1 MVAQSPRPVPPAHPR
16 QRDYNCTHMLPRIL
30 PILTAALALV
40 ATPTLQAQLPSH
52 NPTPDAPLEDLRL
65 PNGKLQRQ
73 EILKLDYQ
81 KSLEDARVLSRLADE
96 LKVDLEKNDY
106 NVLSLA
112 TLKKVDEIDK
122 LAKHIHDRLKRF

>member
-1 MVAQSPRPVPPAHPR
+1 MFPRLA
-16 QRDYNCTHMLPRIL
+16 LIL
-30 PILTAALALV
+30 AAALAL
-40 ATPTLQAQLPSH
+40 AAQQAPPHAPPIPEGSPDDVRLPS
-52 NPTPDAPLEDLRL
+52 
-65 PNGKLQRQ
+65 GKLQRE
-73 EILKLDYQ
+73 EILKADYQ
-81 KSLEDARVLSRLADE
+81 KSLEDARALSKLADQ

>member
-1 MVAQSPRPVPPAHPR
+1 
-16 QRDYNCTHMLPRIL
+16 MLPRITL
-30 PILTAALALV
+30 ILAAAMMLAAQQSPPHAPPIPEGPPEDV
-40 ATPTLQAQLPSH
+40 RLPS
-52 NPTPDAPLEDLRL
+52 
-65 PNGKLQRQ
+65 GKLQRE
-73 EILKLDYQ
+73 EILKADYQ
-81 KSLEDARVLSRLADE
+81 KSLEDARMLSKLADQ

>member
-1 MVAQSPRPVPPAHPR
+1 MLPRFLLILTATILLPAQQAQSPHGPPIPEGPPEDVR
-16 QRDYNCTHMLPRIL
+16 
-30 PILTAALALV
+30 
-40 ATPTLQAQLPSH
+40 LPS
-52 NPTPDAPLEDLRL
+52 
-65 PNGKLQRQ
+65 GKMQRE
-73 EILKLDYQ
+73 EILKSDYQ
-81 KSLEDARVLSRLADE
+81 KSLEDARALSKLADE

>member
-1 MVAQSPRPVPPAHPR
+1 
-16 QRDYNCTHMLPRIL
+16 MLPRIL
-30 PILTAALALV
+30 LILTAMLA
-40 ATPTLQAQLPSH
+40 LQAQPPLPEPPVIPEVS
-52 NPTPDAPLEDLRL
+52 PEDVRL
-65 PNGKLQRQ
+65 PNGKMQRQ
-73 EILKLDYQ
+73 EILKSDYQ
-81 KSLEDARVLSRLADE
+81 RSLEDARALSKLANE

>member
-1 MVAQSPRPVPPAHPR
+1 
-16 QRDYNCTHMLPRIL
+16 MLPRIL
-30 PILTAALALV
+30 LILTAMLA
-40 ATPTLQAQLPSH
+40 LQAQPPS
-52 NPTPDAPLEDLRL
+52 PAPPITEAAPEDVRL

-73 EILKLDYQ
+73 EILKSDYQ
-81 KSLEDARVLSRLADE
+81 KSLDDARALSKLADQ